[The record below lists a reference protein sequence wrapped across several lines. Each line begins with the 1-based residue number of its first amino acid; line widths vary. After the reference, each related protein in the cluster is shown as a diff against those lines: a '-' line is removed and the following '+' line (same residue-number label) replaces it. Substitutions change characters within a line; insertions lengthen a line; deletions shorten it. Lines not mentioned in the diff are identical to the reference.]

1 MAYSKLHASSDFFK
15 QLSLDFQQL
24 KLVIEI
30 IETFVS
36 RVTMRGYD
44 LRDARLLLII
54 DQLEAFVLSAKSLV
68 EGLEKLLCMV
78 VVRD

>member
-1 MAYSKLHASSDFFK
+1 MAHAKLHASSDFFK
-15 QLSLDFQQL
+15 QLSLDHQQL
-24 KLVIEI
+24 KLVIDI

-36 RVTMRGYD
+36 RVSVRGYE
-44 LRDARLLLII
+44 LRDTRLLLLI
-54 DQLEAFVLSAKSLV
+54 DQLEQFVTAAKSLL

>member
-1 MAYSKLHASSDFFK
+1 MAHAKLHASSDFFK

-24 KLVIEI
+24 KLVIDI

-36 RVTMRGYD
+36 RVSVHGYE
-44 LRDARLLLII
+44 LRDTRLLLLM
-54 DQLEAFVLSAKSLV
+54 DQLESFIDAAKRLL
-68 EGLEKLLCMV
+68 EGFEKLLCLV

>member
-1 MAYSKLHASSDFFK
+1 MAHAKLHASSDFFK
-15 QLSLDFQQL
+15 QLSLDHQQL
-24 KLVIEI
+24 KLVIDI

-36 RVTMRGYD
+36 RVSVRGYE
-44 LRDARLLLII
+44 LRGTRLLLLI
-54 DQLEAFVLSAKSLV
+54 DQLEQFVTAAKSLL